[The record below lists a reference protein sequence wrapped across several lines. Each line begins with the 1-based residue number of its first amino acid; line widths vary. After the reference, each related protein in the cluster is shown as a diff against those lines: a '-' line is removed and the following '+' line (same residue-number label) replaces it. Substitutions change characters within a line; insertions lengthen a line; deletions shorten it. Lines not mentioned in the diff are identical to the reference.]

1 MNIDS
6 WLQTTPARIL
16 LGPTPQRARHV
27 LLVLATTQLYLVN
40 LGIIWHSDHLGLLPE
55 GIAWHLTW
63 TGLLT
68 LAVIFILVR
77 SGWSRRLSDPVLTLP
92 HALIAIALSFSAYVQ
107 LGEHRA
113 SVLILVAE
121 TIVMCM
127 FRLRPTQMLVLGLT
141 SVLMLLLSVI
151 GLTWADP
158 IRYPSSTGLM
168 HFVIGGATLLIL
180 SLVAKWVTDIRTRI
194 GRQAKELSQAL
205 ATLQHMATQ
214 DTLTG
219 LMNRRVMTD
228 LAEAE
233 LKLVDRNGCPLTV
246 ALIDLDH
253 FKQVNDHH
261 GHPAGDA
268 VLSGFAAHAQ
278 SQLRQVDKVAR
289 WGGEEFLVMM
299 PQVQLSEALSGI
311 ERLRHST
318 ESLRFAGH
326 PRVRVTFSAGMAQAR
341 PGETLEQLVDRADQ
355 ALYEAKQAGRNR
367 CCLAPAEERPMPDA
381 KHLTPG
387 QALSMDTGGAA

>member
-127 FRLRPTQMLVLGLT
+127 FRLLPTQMLVLGLS

-381 KHLTPG
+381 KHLPPA